1 VIARA
6 IAAFTHNNKCRT
18 DLGLPELD
26 HYTFP
31 AIIMYG
37 TTPTFYKIP
46 VTEELR
52 AAVARGV
59 DIHHSK
65 MTTLE
70 KFVPDLPEPAQY
82 DLGLQPLANRR
93 YLLSCFEALK
103 GFLVS
108 QTCRRFPLFANI
120 VAGPRG
126 VCVCMKICIWLTH
139 CIYYSALCTSLID
152 YVLGSVLNTTS
163 EPVK

>member
-1 VIARA
+1 
-6 IAAFTHNNKCRT
+6 
-18 DLGLPELD
+18 
-26 HYTFP
+26 
-31 AIIMYG
+31 MYG

-52 AAVARGV
+52 ATVARGV
-59 DIHHSK
+59 DIHYPK
-65 MTTLE
+65 TTTVE
-70 KFVPDLPEPAQY
+70 KFVLELPAPTQY

-108 QTCRRFPLFANI
+108 QTRRRFPPFANI

-139 CIYYSALCTSLID
+139 RIYYSAHCTSFID
-152 YVLGSVLNTTS
+152 YVLGAVLNMTS